1 MGLEIQRAS
10 MWKRISAWLFDSI
23 LMVSVVVLV
32 AYVLSGMLHYD
43 QHNARLNAAYE
54 KHQTQFHVEFGQPEA
69 AEDATDE
76 EKEAYKLRYA
86 EAEEALKSDPEAIEA
101 YGKVSN
107 LVLLIPT
114 ISLFVAM
121 LLMEFIIPMLLKN
134 GQTLGKKMFGI
145 AVMRDDGVRITPTM
159 LFVRSILGKCT
170 IEALVPLAIIAL
182 FLLGNAGVLG
192 LLALLLL
199 AVLEITLMIRTKTN
213 SMIHDVLCYSVTVDF
228 ASQMI
233 FDTEADLIAYKNR
246 IHAEA
251 VENAKY

>member
-134 GQTLGKKMFGI
+134 GQTLGKKIFSLGVVRVD
-145 AVMRDDGVRITPTM
+145 AVKMSGVQT
-159 LFVRSILGKCT
+159 FVRAILCKYTVGLMIPLYMLIFMILGVMGGM
-170 IEALVPLAIIAL
+170 AVLIA
-182 FLLGNAGVLG
+182 LG
-192 LLALLLL
+192 LLL
-199 AVLEITLMIRTKTN
+199 AQ
-213 SMIHDVLCYSVTVDF
+213 VLCPLFNRDHRGLHDLLSGTVTVDLP
-228 ASQMI
+228 SQKVFNDAQERLDYM
-233 FDTEADLIAYKNR
+233 KKV
-246 IHAEA
+246 HAE
-251 VENAKY
+251 NAARQDY

>member
-10 MWKRISAWLFDSI
+10 MWKRISAWLFDAI

-32 AYVLSGMLHYD
+32 AYVISGIVHYD
-43 QHNARLNAAYE
+43 QHNARLNAVYD
-54 KHQTQFHVEFGQPEA
+54 KHQAQFNVVFGQPEA

-114 ISLFVAM
+114 ISLFIAM

-134 GQTLGKKMFGI
+134 GQTLGKKIFSLGVVRVDAVKISGVQTFIRAILCKYTVGLMIPLYLLMFLLLGIMGGI
-145 AVMRDDGVRITPTM
+145 A
-159 LFVRSILGKCT
+159 FV
-170 IEALVPLAIIAL
+170 LA
-182 FLLGNAGVLG
+182 FG
-192 LLALLLL
+192 LLL
-199 AVLEITLMIRTKTN
+199 AQVVCPLMNRDHRGLHDLLSGTVVVDLPSQKVFRDAEERLEYLKKVN
-213 SMIHDVLCYSVTVDF
+213 
-228 ASQMI
+228 A
-233 FDTEADLIAYKNR
+233 
-246 IHAEA
+246 
-251 VENAKY
+251 ENAARQDY